1 MAAIWKLIK
10 WTLRLAVLAVVG
22 LGAWLY
28 VSPPDLIRVA
38 TSYSAKIVCSNVFIS
53 GRKAGEVLA
62 EDVQAPGH
70 PILKFVKVSVDES
83 EGTVKAG
90 LAGLFGNGLA
100 RFTTGVGCATVPD
113 GNLERAAIKIDVAA
127 VPSGDAAA
135 LAPSLTVGPQSQDPA
150 IDAILDDPALQGPG
164 LRAIVVAHNG
174 RIIGERYGA
183 GFDATTPLLGWSMT
197 KTITAAIIGTL
208 VRDGK
213 LDVSKAG
220 LFPEWTTD
228 ERAKITVA
236 DLMAMSSGLEFNE
249 DYGDVTDVTR
259 MLYLEPD
266 MAAFARDKSLTGEIG
281 KVFNYSSGTTVL
293 LSRIWQDALG
303 GAEVALAYPKQALFG
318 PLGMASAV
326 MEADARGTY
335 TGSSYLYANAR
346 DWAKFAQMLADGG
359 MANGTQIL
367 PLQFVSMMR
376 EPVAASDTGF
386 GPQYGKGQVW
396 LRGPSGTTPDN
407 EDPDTGFVLP
417 PDAFWMRGHDG
428 QSICIIPSRKLIV
441 LRMGLTP
448 SKLNFKPQAL
458 VQRLLAVL
466 P

>member
-10 WTLRLAVLAVVG
+10 WTLRLAVIAVVA
-22 LGAWLY
+22 LGVWLY
-28 VSPPDLIRVA
+28 FAPPDLIRVA
-38 TSYSAKIVCSNVFIS
+38 TSYSAKIVCSNVFIA
-53 GRKAGEVLA
+53 GRDANAVLA
-62 EDVQAPGH
+62 DDVQAPGH
-70 PILKFVKVSVDES
+70 PILKFVRVSVDES
-83 EGTVKAG
+83 AGTVKAG
-90 LAGLFGNGLA
+90 LAGVFGNGLA
-100 RFTTGVGCATVPD
+100 SARRGLGCAIIPD
-113 GNLERAAIKIDVAA
+113 GDLGKAVADLDVPQPA
-127 VPSGDAAA
+127 SDGGA
-135 LAPSLTVGPQSQDPA
+135 LWPQGNATAPSQDPA
-150 IDAILDDPALQGPG
+150 ITAILDDPALQGPG
-164 LRAIVVAHNG
+164 MRAIVVVHNG
-174 RIIGERYGA
+174 RIVGEHYGA
-183 GFDATTPLLGWSMT
+183 GFDEKTPLLGWSMT
-197 KTITAAIIGTL
+197 KTVTAAIIGTL

-213 LDVSKAG
+213 LDLAKAS
-220 LFPEWTTD
+220 LFPEWSD

-236 DLMAMSSGLEFNE
+236 DLMAMASGLEFNE

-266 MAAFARDKSLTGEIG
+266 MAAFARDKPLTSEIG

-303 GAEVALAYPKQALFG
+303 GAQEALAYPHKALFG

-326 MEADARGTY
+326 LEADARGTY
-335 TGSSYLYANAR
+335 TGSSYLYATAR

-359 MANGTQIL
+359 MANGKQIL
-367 PLQFVSMMR
+367 TPEFVAMMR

-407 EDPDTGFVLP
+407 QDPDTGFVLP

-428 QSICIIPSRKLIV
+428 QSICIIPSRKLV
-441 LRMGLTP
+441 VVRMGLTP
-448 SKLNFKPQAL
+448 SKLNYKSQAL

>member
-10 WTLRLAVLAVVG
+10 WTLRLAVIAVG
-22 LGAWLY
+22 ALGAWLY

-38 TSYSAKIVCSNVFIS
+38 TSYSAKIVCSNVFIA
-53 GRKAGEVLA
+53 GRDANAVLA
-62 EDVQAPGH
+62 DDVQAPGH
-70 PILKFVKVSVDES
+70 PILKFVRVSVDES
-83 EGTVKAG
+83 AGTVKAG

-100 RFTTGVGCATVPD
+100 SARQGLGCATVPD
-113 GNLERAAIKIDVAA
+113 GDLGKAAAALDGPAPGIDVAA
-127 VPSGDAAA
+127 LWPQGHAV
-135 LAPSLTVGPQSQDPA
+135 APSQDPA
-150 IDAILDDPALQGPG
+150 IAAILDDPALQGPG
-164 LRAIVVAHNG
+164 MRAIVVAQNG
-174 RIIGERYGA
+174 RIVGERYGA
-183 GFDATTPLLGWSMT
+183 GFDEKTPLLGWSMT
-197 KTITAAIIGTL
+197 KTVTAAIIGTL
-208 VRDGK
+208 VREGK
-213 LDVSKAG
+213 LDLGKAG
-220 LFPEWTTD
+220 LFPEWNTD
-228 ERAKITVA
+228 DRAKITVA
-236 DLMAMSSGLEFNE
+236 DLMAMASGLEFNE

-266 MAAFARDKSLTGEIG
+266 MAAFARDKPLTGEIG
-281 KVFNYSSGTTVL
+281 KIFNYSSGTTVL
-293 LSRIWQDALG
+293 LSRIWQDVLG
-303 GAEVALAYPKQALFG
+303 GAQEALGYPQKALFG

-367 PLQFVSMMR
+367 PTEFAAMMR
-376 EPVAASDTGF
+376 EPVAASYEGF

-396 LRGPSGTTPDN
+396 LRGPSGTTPDG

-417 PDAFWMRGHDG
+417 ADAFWMRGHDG
-428 QSICIIPSRKLIV
+428 QAICIIPSKKLVV

-448 SKLNFKPQAL
+448 SKLNYKPQAL